1 MLKLAKKPTYNE
13 IKKKWIEAVHSVG
26 GGYVHSQTSAQDS
39 GEQSLVTQVDLGWA
53 LWKRKKQL
61 PFLKEQKIISQT
73 CSGQGRKLVRRQLP
87 LMWPPKMKSSRGD
100 TGQKMFSKTDWL
112 TEQQIALYF
121 SWLSVLTRTGL
132 LQRSPAVSI
141 TEEEEVDADE
151 LALEVTTDR
160 TRQKIRRDLEL

>member
-87 LMWPPKMKSSRGD
+87 L
-100 TGQKMFSKTDWL
+100 TDWL

-132 LQRSPAVSI
+132 LQRSPAVSM
-141 TEEEEVDADE
+141 TEEEEADADE

-160 TRQKIRRDLEL
+160 TRQKIRMDLEL

>member
-1 MLKLAKKPTYNE
+1 MGPLETQK
-13 IKKKWIEAVHSVG
+13 AV
-26 GGYVHSQTSAQDS
+26 A
-39 GEQSLVTQVDLGWA
+39 
-53 LWKRKKQL
+53 
-61 PFLKEQKIISQT
+61 ISQRANNYLADMFWT
-73 CSGQGRKLVRRQLP
+73 GKETGKKATASDVASKL
-87 LMWPPKMKSSRGD
+87 KSSRGD

-121 SWLSVLTRTGL
+121 SWLSLLTRTGL
-132 LQRSPAVSI
+132 LQRSPAVST

>member
-1 MLKLAKKPTYNE
+1 M
-13 IKKKWIEAVHSVG
+13 
-26 GGYVHSQTSAQDS
+26 
-39 GEQSLVTQVDLGWA
+39 DLGWA
-53 LWKRKKQL
+53 LWKT
-61 PFLKEQKIISQT
+61 QKAVAISQRAKNYLADMFWT
-73 CSGQGRKLVRRQLP
+73 GEETGKKATASDVAS
-87 LMWPPKMKSSRGD
+87 KMKSSRGD

-112 TEQQIALYF
+112 TKQIALYF

-132 LQRSPAVSI
+132 LQRSPAVSM

>member
-1 MLKLAKKPTYNE
+1 M
-13 IKKKWIEAVHSVG
+13 
-26 GGYVHSQTSAQDS
+26 
-39 GEQSLVTQVDLGWA
+39 DLEWA
-53 LWKRKKQL
+53 LWKTQRAVA
-61 PFLKEQKIISQT
+61 ISQRAKNYLADMFWT
-73 CSGQGRKLVRRQLP
+73 GEETGKKATASDVAS
-87 LMWPPKMKSSRGD
+87 KMKSSRGD

-132 LQRSPAVSI
+132 LQRSPAVST

-160 TRQKIRRDLEL
+160 KRQKIRRDLEL

>member
-39 GEQSLVTQVDLGWA
+39 GEQSLITQVDLGWA

-87 LMWPPKMKSSRGD
+87 L
-100 TGQKMFSKTDWL
+100 TDWL

-132 LQRSPAVSI
+132 LQRSPAVSM
-141 TEEEEVDADE
+141 TEEEEADADE

-160 TRQKIRRDLEL
+160 TRQKIRMDLEL